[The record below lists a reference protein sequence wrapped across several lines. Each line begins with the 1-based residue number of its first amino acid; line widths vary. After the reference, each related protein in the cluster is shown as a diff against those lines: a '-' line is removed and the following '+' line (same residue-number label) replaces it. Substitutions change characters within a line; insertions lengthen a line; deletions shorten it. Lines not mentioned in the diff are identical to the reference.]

1 MDIVLDPK
9 NNIFKNFA
17 FIAKFKMAAGGQI
30 PKSTKFDPTIT
41 FRLGIWIS
49 FIRFGQNLA
58 WTYFLTLLTSLS
70 KNLSVSAK
78 SKMAARGQMSKI
90 NLWGQ
95 IWSILDL
102 WPPAAILDFALT
114 DKFVL
119 KLVIGVKKYVHA
131 IFCPNLMKEI
141 HMPSQ
146 NVISGVKFG
155 RFWTFDP
162 RQPSLILR

>member
-58 WTYFLTLLTSLS
+58 WTYYLTLVTRLR
-70 KNLSVSAK
+70 KNFSFITK
-78 SKMAARGQMSKI
+78 FKMAAWGQMSKI
-90 NLWGQ
+90 DQ
-95 IWSILDL
+95 I
-102 WPPAAILDFALT
+102 
-114 DKFVL
+114 
-119 KLVIGVKKYVHA
+119 
-131 IFCPNLMKEI
+131 
-141 HMPSQ
+141 
-146 NVISGVKFG
+146 
-155 RFWTFDP
+155 
-162 RQPSLILR
+162 